1 MLKILNI
8 FLIIL
13 IIKITAS
20 LKLSIEETLNKAKTL
35 VEKINLEAKGWDAK
49 LHKRFALMEDKHLK
63 MLGVKLAK
71 TLAPPPPRNE
81 SKEEN
86 KGEGKHIRRKRQTS
100 CTDNV
105 GFDARNTFQCCAG
118 IIGAIQD
125 QSSCGSCWAVA
136 VSSAFTDRYCISRMK
151 AGNPP
156 AFNDPTARF
165 SAADMLSCATYTSGC
180 NGGDPY
186 NAWLWTYT
194 SGIVTG
200 TDYTWATGCK
210 PYPFPPH
217 GTTMYTTPACTY
229 SCTTAWNK
237 AYSVDKRFS
246 QMVYFLQ
253 GQGNVAA
260 IQNEIKANG
269 SVVAVFDLYS
279 DFYYYSSGV
288 YSHTPSATYEGGHA
302 VRVLG
307 WGTQTCSDGT
317 RRDYWLAA
325 NQWNTDWGMQG
336 FFKILRGTDECRFES
351 SEISFGTPNIK

>member
-1 MLKILNI
+1 
-8 FLIIL
+8 
-13 IIKITAS
+13 
-20 LKLSIEETLNKAKTL
+20 
-35 VEKINLEAKGWDAK
+35 
-49 LHKRFALMEDKHLK
+49 MEDKHLK

-71 TLAPPPPRNE
+71 TLAPPPPRNV

-105 GFDARNTFQCCAG
+105 GFDSRNTFQCCAG

-194 SGIVTG
+194 S
-200 TDYTWATGCK
+200 A
-210 PYPFPPH
+210 
-217 GTTMYTTPACTY
+217 
-229 SCTTAWNK
+229 
-237 AYSVDKRFS
+237 

-288 YSHTPSATYEGGHA
+288 YSVVLYLFQKYAMWRFNGKNSCAALNITTFALLVFLNINIEALITVEGSDPESFQGNFAFAKFFALEDNNA
-302 VRVLG
+302 VRNFRPLDKRQSK
-307 WGTQTCSDGT
+307 QTAKEVQVRNGNDE
-317 RRDYWLAA
+317 
-325 NQWNTDWGMQG
+325 NG
-336 FFKILRGTDECRFES
+336 FAFAFAKRNVERFAKIKRGES
-351 SEISFGTPNIK
+351 KSEIPFAVEIVELVPGNILNNGDILFAIRARHILHEFDLY